1 MTEHRFWKNT
11 SATYLMMLTKEFQQ
25 EDPKG
30 FQRFMAAGQALVEY
44 AEIDEL
50 DGFQKVF
57 AEHTTTDRTKN
68 LVYYHVQRAFRQAV
82 R

>member
-1 MTEHRFWKNT
+1 
-11 SATYLMMLTKEFQQ
+11 MMLTKEFQQ

-50 DGFQKVF
+50 DGF
-57 AEHTTTDRTKN
+57 
-68 LVYYHVQRAFRQAV
+68 
-82 R
+82 